1 MQRSLSRWWRVART
15 GAAFAVFGLGGA
27 ILPAVVFPV
36 VRWQSRDA
44 NTAEL
49 RAQYLVHL
57 TFRAF
62 VRVMAA
68 LGLIEVEV
76 RGAERLI
83 EPGGLV
89 VVANHPT
96 LIDVVILG
104 SLVPQLDCVVK
115 KEAWSNPF
123 MRGVVKATG
132 YVANDLGEDVL
143 DASAA
148 RLSRGRAL
156 LLFPEGTRSPMGGLG
171 TFRRGAAHVA
181 LRSERPI
188 LPVVIRCDPPG
199 LMRGQ
204 RWFDVPDRSMQFRIE
219 VGEPME
225 PGPLRESSE
234 PRGAAARRLTGALR
248 DFYEKRLQTLM
259 P

>member
-1 MQRSLSRWWRVART
+1 MLRTPARWWRIART

-27 ILPAVVFPV
+27 FLAAVVFPV
-36 VRWQSRDA
+36 VRWRSRDA
-44 NTAEL
+44 ETAEL

-62 VRVMAA
+62 ARFMVA

-76 RGAERLI
+76 RGADWLF
-83 EPGGLV
+83 EPGGRV

-115 KEAWSNPF
+115 KDAWSNPF

-132 YVANDLGEDVL
+132 YVANDLGEEVL
-143 DASAA
+143 ELSAA
-148 RLSRGRAL
+148 RLARGRSL
-156 LLFPEGTRSPMGGLG
+156 LLFPEGTRSPKGGLG
-171 TFRRGAAHVA
+171 PFRRGAAHVA
-181 LRSERPI
+181 LRSGRPI
-188 LPVVIRCDPPG
+188 VPVVIRCDPPG

-204 RWFDVPDRSMQFRIE
+204 RWYDVPEHSMRLRLDVGDPIE
-219 VGEPME
+219 A
-225 PGPLRESSE
+225 GPSRGPEE
-234 PRGAAARRLTGALR
+234 PRGAAARRLTAALR
-248 DFYEKRLQTLM
+248 DFYEKRLQT
-259 P
+259 

>member
-1 MQRSLSRWWRVART
+1 MLRRLARWWRVVRT
-15 GAAFAVFGLGGA
+15 GTAFAVFGLGGVVLTA
-27 ILPAVVFPV
+27 LVFPI

-44 NTAEL
+44 ETAEI

-57 TFRAF
+57 TFRTF
-62 VRVMAA
+62 VRFMAS
-68 LGLIEVEV
+68 LDLIEVAV
-76 RGAERLI
+76 RDAERLRQ
-83 EPGGLV
+83 PGGLV
-89 VVANHPT
+89 IVANHPT

-123 MRGVVKATG
+123 MRGAVRATG

-143 DASAA
+143 DACAA
-148 RLSRGRAL
+148 RLGRGRTL
-156 LLFPEGTRSPMGGLG
+156 LLFPEGTRSPKGGLG

-181 LRSERPI
+181 LRSGRPI

-204 RWFDVPDRSMQFRIE
+204 SWYDVPESSMKFRID
-219 VGEPME
+219 VGEPVD
-225 PGPLRESSE
+225 PGPPPGPEE
-234 PRGAAARRLTGALR
+234 PRGTASRRLTMALR

>member
-132 YVANDLGEDVL
+132 YVANDLGEEVL

-148 RLSRGRAL
+148 RLCRGRAL